1 MPDRAHSATG
11 RIRSGC
17 SQEMHVPS
25 REKLLEVIAIQTE
38 VARLGLDLGSVMN
51 LVVDRTLGLVGAE
64 GAAVE
69 MAEGDEMVYR
79 AAAGRAAGS
88 LGLRLGRGSS
98 LSGLCVQQG
107 LALRCDDAL
116 SDPRTDRAACERLG
130 LRSMV
135 VVPLRHHGVTV
146 GVLKAMSSRVARF
159 DERDVEVLE
168 LLSELV
174 GAAMYFATR
183 YSPSELF
190 HKATHDSLTN
200 LPNRSLFL
208 DRLRA
213 SLAHA
218 ERDGKPLAIVMLDL
232 DGLKPIN
239 DTHGHRAGDA
249 ALLEFA
255 RRLTACVR
263 QSDTAARLGGDEFGV
278 LLRPLAAEG
287 GLATTLSRLELQV
300 NGSFLFEGHSLPL
313 AASMGAA
320 SCPDDSLDV
329 GELLDLADQR
339 MYSRKRETQRPSR
352 AIAFN

>member
-1 MPDRAHSATG
+1 M
-11 RIRSGC
+11 
-17 SQEMHVPS
+17 PS
-25 REKLLEVIAIQTE
+25 REKLLEVISIQTE
-38 VARLGLDLGSVMN
+38 VARLGLDLAGVMS
-51 LVVDRTLGLVGAE
+51 LVVDRTLGLVGAD

-79 AAAGRAAGS
+79 AAAGRASGS

-98 LSGLCVQQG
+98 LSGLCVRQG

-116 SDPRTDRAACERLG
+116 TDPRTDRAACERLA

-146 GVLKAMSSRVARF
+146 GVLKAMSSQVAQF
-159 DERDVEVLE
+159 GDRDVELLE

-190 HKATHDSLTN
+190 HKATHDSLTD
-200 LPNRSLFL
+200 LPNRALFL
-208 DRLRA
+208 DRLR
-213 SLAHA
+213 SLLAHA
-218 ERDGKPLAIVMLDL
+218 ERDGQPLAVVMLDL

-249 ALLEFA
+249 VLLEFA

-278 LLRPLAAEG
+278 LLRPVAPQG
-287 GLATTLSRLELQV
+287 GLASTLGRLERQV
-300 NGSFLFEGHSLPL
+300 NGHFEFEGRTLPL

-329 GELLDLADQR
+329 GQLLDLADQR
-339 MYSRKRETQRPSR
+339 MYSRKRDTQRSPHT
-352 AIAFN
+352 IAFS